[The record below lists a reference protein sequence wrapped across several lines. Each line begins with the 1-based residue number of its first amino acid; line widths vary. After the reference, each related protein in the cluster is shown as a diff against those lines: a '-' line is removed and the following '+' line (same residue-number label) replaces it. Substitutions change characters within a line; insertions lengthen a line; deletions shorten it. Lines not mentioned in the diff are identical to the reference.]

1 MKFALFKYFQ
11 IFYSYTGFS
20 ILWLLLIILLSG
32 FMDSIG
38 IILFIPMIN
47 AVLNN
52 QITEGSNETLGIT
65 VNKVFSYIGVN
76 PTFLSV
82 VIIAISVFLL
92 KAIVKIGQSVY
103 SQHIIEQTRKEL
115 RLKTLKKYALLDYS
129 FIIKYDI
136 GYLTNMVVNEITKSM
151 LALTTYIMVLVA
163 IIYSIL
169 YFTLAFYLDYTITIT
184 LFILCLL
191 LYSGI
196 HYANKYAKL
205 LSIENSSVDAKL
217 QKTVIQ
223 YIEAYKFLKATF
235 GFDRLM
241 PLITKLAERAMWI
254 QVRIK
259 SIGAIITS
267 ISEPIGIALALTVIY
282 YRTQIQGISFA
293 ESIVLVM
300 FIKKVFQYA
309 MEFQQSWHRFNA
321 QVGGVLALSDLNH
334 SMHNNFEKN
343 GNIPFDSIGKSV
355 RFDRLSVEIN
365 GALILNE
372 MSLEIQKNSCVAFVG
387 RSGAGKTTLS
397 NMLPGLYKPS
407 SGDVSINNKKL
418 EEIDLISLRKK
429 VGYVSQEPIIFNDT
443 IFSNVSM
450 WDHTYSP
457 EERARRINKALELAH
472 CDFIAEL
479 PGGVETVLGDRGVML
494 SGGQRQRIAI
504 ARELYKEP
512 EILIFDEATSSLDFE
527 SEQKIQQS
535 IDELHGKLTM
545 VIIAHRLSSVHNCD
559 TIYVLDKGKIIEQ
572 GSFRS
577 LSKKQ
582 GSLFTKLYKTQNI

>member
-1 MKFALFKYFQ
+1 MKFSLFRYFQ
-11 IFYSYTGFS
+11 LFYSYTGFK
-20 ILWLLLIILLSG
+20 IVWLLLIILLSG

-38 IILFIPMIN
+38 IILFIPLIN

-52 QITEGSNETLGIT
+52 QMTEGSNETLGMA
-65 VNKVFSYIGVN
+65 VNKVFSFIGIA

-103 SQHIIEQTRKEL
+103 SWHIIEQTRKDL
-115 RLKTLKKYALLDYS
+115 RLKTLKEYALLDYS

-136 GYLTNMVVNEITKSM
+136 GYLTNMVVNEITKAM

-169 YFTLAFYLDYTITIT
+169 YFTLAFYLDYTVTVT
-184 LFILCLL
+184 LFTLCLL
-191 LYSGI
+191 LYFGI
-196 HYANKYAKL
+196 SFANKYARR

-259 SIGAIITS
+259 SIGASITA

-282 YRTQIQGISFA
+282 YRTQILGISFA

-309 MEFQQSWHRFNA
+309 MDFQHSWHRFNA
-321 QVGGVLALSDLNH
+321 QVGGVLALSELNH
-334 SMHNNFEKN
+334 SMRNNFEKN
-343 GNIPFDSIGKSV
+343 GNIPFDSIGESI
-355 RFDRLSVEIN
+355 RFDNLSVEIN
-365 GALILNE
+365 GAHILNKV
-372 MSLEIQKNSCVAFVG
+372 SLEIQKNSCVAFVG

-407 SGDVSINNKKL
+407 SGDVFINNKKL

-443 IFSNVSM
+443 IFNNVSM
-450 WDHTYSP
+450 WDSSCSS
-457 EERARRINKALELAH
+457 EAKAEKIQKALKLAH
-472 CDFIAEL
+472 CDFIVEL
-479 PGGVETVLGDRGVML
+479 PDGVETVLGDRGVVL

-512 EILIFDEATSSLDFE
+512 EILIFDEATSSLDVE
-527 SEQKIQQS
+527 SEHMIQQS

-545 VIIAHRLSSVHNCD
+545 VIIAHRLSSVRNCD
-559 TIYVLDKGKIIEQ
+559 IIYVIEKGEIVEH

-577 LSKKQ
+577 LSEKQ
-582 GSLFTKLYKTQNI
+582 GSLFSVLYKIQNA